1 MLPKARATNDN
12 NNGTVSKAGM
22 GERFWFFFSPGVS
35 AHLEDDR
42 HLDKHAR
49 FQIYMTEHAQ
59 LKVLET

>member
-1 MLPKARATNDN
+1 MTTTTELFPRLE
-12 NNGTVSKAGM
+12 M
-22 GERFWFFFSPGVS
+22 GERFFFFPPGVS